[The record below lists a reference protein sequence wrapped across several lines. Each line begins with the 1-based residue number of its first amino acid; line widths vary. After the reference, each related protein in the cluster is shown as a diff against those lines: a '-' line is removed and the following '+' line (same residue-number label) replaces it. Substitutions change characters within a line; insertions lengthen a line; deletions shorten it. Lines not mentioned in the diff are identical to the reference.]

1 MKKHRLALATVA
13 VTALLVGCKENQ
25 TPAAVVVDTPS
36 TNASLQT
43 QSATFQIGE
52 RASGEITTQ
61 SPVNLKDG
69 TRYQVFDIMVSSSDL
84 EDGNLL
90 EITQRGALNGTL
102 SLFSGTELLAT
113 SNDSERF
120 SKLRSIVR
128 DESVLQVVVHGRDI
142 NSFGPFTLSSGV
154 LKVALTLDTSKLNSL
169 PLAENGWLD
178 QEPQLVRFQVEN
190 AGLYRLNM
198 SSQDFD
204 TFIKLEGMGIN
215 LENDDGPDGTNSQLV
230 TYLEEGEYTLTLQS
244 YGEGSGLFSVSVS
257 EEALPEGV
265 ELQNSGELVM
275 GEAIQGMLTRG
286 QNVYELNVQEFGL
299 YEVSLM
305 SDEFDAYLELEGEG
319 YFAEDDDGGEGTNA
333 HLELELA
340 PGLYKVVARGLS
352 DHEVGLYTLIA
363 NRVN

>member
-1 MKKHRLALATVA
+1 MKKHSLALATLA
-13 VTALLVGCKENQ
+13 VTAVLVGCKDNQ
-25 TPAAVVVDTPS
+25 TPTVVEVPS
-36 TNASLQT
+36 ADESLPA
-43 QSATFQIGE
+43 QSETFQIGE
-52 RASGEITTQ
+52 RASGEITSQ

-69 TRYQVFDIMVSSSDL
+69 TRYQVFELKVSSSDL

-102 SLFSGTELLAT
+102 SLFSGNSLLAT
-113 SNDSERF
+113 SNDAERF
-120 SKLRSIVR
+120 SKLRSIVQG
-128 DESVLQVVVHGRDI
+128 ESVLQVVVHGRDI

-178 QEPQLVRFQVEN
+178 QEPQLVRFQVEK

-198 SSQDFD
+198 ASQDFD
-204 TFIKLEGMGIN
+204 TFIKLEGMGIT
-215 LENDDGPDGTNSQLV
+215 LENDDGPDGTDSQLV

-244 YGEGSGLFSVSVS
+244 YGEGAGLFSVSVS
-257 EEALPEGV
+257 ESPLPEGV
-265 ELQNSGELVM
+265 ELQNSGNLAL
-275 GEAIQGMLTRG
+275 GDAIQGMLMRG
-286 QNVYELNVQEFGL
+286 QNVYELDVQEFGL

-319 YFAEDDDGGEGTNA
+319 FFAEDDDGGEGTNA

-340 PGLYKVVARGLS
+340 PGRYKVVARGLS
-352 DHEVGLYTLIA
+352 DHEVGLYTLLA
-363 NRVN
+363 NRLD